1 VSLAGIPPLLNP
13 PSGLQGTLAT
23 TSGVINTVRLL
34 QADSVS
40 LFGPLQGPWGIFD
53 SSGVV
58 PIALA
63 DSVVSL
69 HYKKDWRLPNYPIEQ
84 GAFQTYNKVEMPFDV
99 IVKLA
104 KGGPATAR
112 QEFLAN
118 IDAAAESLNLYLV
131 RTPERDFP
139 NCNVARLDYERTA
152 DTGRGLITVEIG
164 LIQIRNTAVATFT
177 STKASSGNDSI
188 SQGTVN
194 ASPATPPQS
203 AAQALTQ

>member
-23 TSGVINTVRLL
+23 VSGVINTVRLL
-34 QADSVS
+34 QADSIS

-53 SSGVV
+53 LAGNPVA
-58 PIALA
+58 IA

-69 HYKKDWRLPNYPIEQ
+69 RYKQEWRIPNYPIEQ
-84 GAFQTYNKVEMPFDV
+84 GAFQSYNKVQMPFDV

-104 KGGPATAR
+104 KGGSAAAR

-118 IDAAAESLNLYLV
+118 IAAAAESLNQYLV

-139 NCNVARLDYERTA
+139 NATIARYDYERTA
-152 DTGRGLITVEIG
+152 DSGRGLITVEIG
-164 LIQIRNTAVATFT
+164 LIEIRSTAFATFT
-177 STKASSGNDSI
+177 STKASSGNDPI

-194 ASPATPPQS
+194 ALPATPPQS